1 MEQKKQRNIRN
12 AIASICVFSFCAI
25 IIYIYFNHRKSLHID
40 CEQTQEPKSAKIEL
54 QTEKM
59 ADMKFL
65 NFFCDNNKLAT
76 IHLKDSIPLGIEVV
90 SKNNL
95 IIAFSDINND
105 NIFDV
110 VFVFDSN
117 YNVIEYFN
125 INDPTAIERKKDN
138 IDIINEIS
146 NKIDTVIKKVKEKQ

>member
-1 MEQKKQRNIRN
+1 MRVLLL
-12 AIASICVFSFCAI
+12 CYHYL
-25 IIYIYFNHRKSLHID
+25 YIYFNHRKSLHID

-76 IHLKDSIPLGIEVV
+76 IHLKDSIPLGIEIV

-117 YNVIEYFN
+117 YNVIDYFN
-125 INDPTAIERKKDN
+125 INDPTAIESKKDN
-138 IDIINEIS
+138 IDKINEIS
-146 NKIDTVIKKVKEKQ
+146 NKFDTVIKKVKEKQ

>member
-1 MEQKKQRNIRN
+1 
-12 AIASICVFSFCAI
+12 
-25 IIYIYFNHRKSLHID
+25 
-40 CEQTQEPKSAKIEL
+40 
-54 QTEKM
+54 
-59 ADMKFL
+59 MKFL

-117 YNVIEYFN
+117 YNVIDYFN
-125 INDPTAIERKKDN
+125 INDPTAIESKKDN
-138 IDIINEIS
+138 IDKINEIS
-146 NKIDTVIKKVKEKQ
+146 NKFDTVIKKVKEKQ

>member
-1 MEQKKQRNIRN
+1 MEQIKQRNIRN

-25 IIYIYFNHRKSLHID
+25 IIYVYLNYRKTLHID
-40 CEQTQEPKSAKIEL
+40 CKQTQEPKSAKIEL

-65 NFFCDNNKLAT
+65 NCFCENDKMAT
-76 IHLKDSIPLGIEVV
+76 IKLKDSIPLGIEVV

-117 YNVIEYFN
+117 YNVIDYFN
-125 INDPTAIERKKDN
+125 IDDPTAIERKKEN
-138 IDIINEIS
+138 IDKINEIS
-146 NKIDTVIKKVKEKQ
+146 NKTDTVIKKVKEKQ